1 MALGMPVAIEA
12 PTHAQRL
19 VVRDD
24 GHLVDLAVAAF
35 ASDSAFHVDG
45 MIEIDVI
52 RRLVNPLPR
61 YWIAA
66 LPARLHCGQL
76 GTIWLDQRMTS
87 DARLSG
93 RDVRAGGFLDARMAK
108 KARHSQLPD
117 MLGMGERN
125 RLNRSVTDAGVF
137 RRTVIVQAGDSQAGQ
152 QERPTVNR
160 PSQTSACLVKTSDT
174 IDCLRRAEPGTSRS
188 ELWPPAKGFGRA
200 TRT

>member
-61 YWIAA
+61 Y
-66 LPARLHCGQL
+66 LDCRSSSSPGLRPAWDYL
-76 GTIWLDQRMTS
+76 
-87 DARLSG
+87 A
-93 RDVRAGGFLDARMAK
+93 
-108 KARHSQLPD
+108 
-117 MLGMGERN
+117 
-125 RLNRSVTDAGVF
+125 
-137 RRTVIVQAGDSQAGQ
+137 
-152 QERPTVNR
+152 
-160 PSQTSACLVKTSDT
+160 
-174 IDCLRRAEPGTSRS
+174 
-188 ELWPPAKGFGRA
+188 
-200 TRT
+200 